1 MVATRAPRTIDLAAL
16 IDGRKLSPF
25 NYVLIALSTL
35 ITLFDGLD
43 MFMVSYT
50 APYMR
55 DELGL
60 TNSQLGNV
68 FSSGTVGMVLGGLA
82 FTYVGDRIGRR
93 PTIVFAGLAFGVL
106 TFVTGF
112 ATSYPALLTLRFLDG
127 LAIGGMLPLAWA
139 LNIEFLPKKVR
150 ATAIAFVMMGFSF
163 GSASAGP
170 LTNWLAPI
178 HGWEGVYF
186 AGGGATLICA
196 IIIAIWLPESPRFLV
211 TKALNPALTV
221 KTLKRLDPTIDVQL
235 GDNIVL
241 GDEGVRK
248 GGLKLSDLFEGRLKW
263 VTPLMWLGYGFSA
276 LGIFFKSTW
285 GPIVL
290 EATNISR
297 VTAANVSALSGL
309 LGAIAGVLLMKAAE
323 RLGLPLVALCTAL
336 IVPLA
341 LMIGFEVIPVQG
353 SLFLPAIVVQSMLVG
368 ACHTAIISQL
378 SIFYPTAIRASAG
391 GCASAVGKIGGI
403 VGPLIGGYLLD
414 AGMPAVRTYA
424 VAAICPAILVVCVI
438 AIYNIMRKPQAEP
451 ALNGAVAPAE

>member
-16 IDGRKLSPF
+16 IDGRKLTPF

-60 TNSQLGNV
+60 TNGQLGNV
-68 FSSGTVGMVLGGLA
+68 FSSGTVGMVIGGLA

-106 TFVTGF
+106 TLATGF
-112 ATSYPALLTLRFLDG
+112 ATTYPMLLLLRFFDG

-170 LTNWLAPI
+170 LTNWIAPV

-186 AGGGATLICA
+186 FGGGATLLCA

-221 KTLKRLDPTIDVQL
+221 KTLKRLDSTIDVEP
-235 GDNIVL
+235 GDTIIL

-285 GPIVL
+285 GPIIL
-290 EATNISR
+290 EAMDVSR

-309 LGAIAGVLLMKAAE
+309 LGAVAGVLLMKFAE
-323 RLGLPLVALCTAL
+323 RWGLLLVAFCTAL
-336 IVPLA
+336 IVPMA
-341 LMIGFEVIPVQG
+341 LLIGFEVIHGP
-353 SLFLPAIVVQSMLVG
+353 LFLPIIVVQSMLVG

-391 GCASAVGKIGGI
+391 GCASAVGKVGGI
-403 VGPLIGGYLLD
+403 IGPLIAPLLLD
-414 AGMPAVRTYA
+414 TGMPAVRTYA
-424 VAAICPAILVVCVI
+424 VAAACPAILVVCII
-438 AIYNIMRKPQAEP
+438 AIYNIMRKPEP
-451 ALNGAVAPAE
+451 EPELRGVVAPAE

>member
-1 MVATRAPRTIDLAAL
+1 VVATRAPRTIDLAAL
-16 IDGRKLSPF
+16 IDGRKLTPF

-60 TNSQLGNV
+60 TNGQLGNV
-68 FSSGTVGMVLGGLA
+68 FSSGTVGMVIGGLA

-106 TFVTGF
+106 TLATGF
-112 ATSYPALLTLRFLDG
+112 ATTYPMLLLLRFFDG

-170 LTNWLAPI
+170 LTNWIAPV

-186 AGGGATLICA
+186 FGGGATLLCA

-221 KTLKRLDPTIDVQL
+221 KTLKRLDSTIDVEP
-235 GDNIVL
+235 GDTIIL

-285 GPIVL
+285 GPIIL
-290 EATNISR
+290 EAMDVSR

-309 LGAIAGVLLMKAAE
+309 LGAVAGVLLMKFAE
-323 RLGLPLVALCTAL
+323 RWGLLLVAFCTAL
-336 IVPLA
+336 IVPMA
-341 LMIGFEVIPVQG
+341 LLIGFEVIHGP
-353 SLFLPAIVVQSMLVG
+353 LFLPIIVVQSMLVG

-391 GCASAVGKIGGI
+391 GCASAVGKVGGI
-403 VGPLIGGYLLD
+403 IGPLIAPLLLD
-414 AGMPAVRTYA
+414 TGMPAVRTYA
-424 VAAICPAILVVCVI
+424 VAAACPAILVVCII
-438 AIYNIMRKPQAEP
+438 AIYNIMRKPEP
-451 ALNGAVAPAE
+451 EPELRGVVAPAE

>member
-1 MVATRAPRTIDLAAL
+1 
-16 IDGRKLSPF
+16 
-25 NYVLIALSTL
+25 
-35 ITLFDGLD
+35 
-43 MFMVSYT
+43 
-50 APYMR
+50 MR

-60 TNSQLGNV
+60 TNGQLGNV
-68 FSSGTVGMVLGGLA
+68 FSSGTVGMVIGGLA

-106 TFVTGF
+106 TLVTGF
-112 ATSYPALLTLRFLDG
+112 ATTYPTLLLLRFLDG

-170 LTNWLAPI
+170 LTNWIAPV

-186 AGGGATLICA
+186 FGGGATLLCA

-221 KTLKRLDPTIDVQL
+221 KTLKRLDSTIDVEP
-235 GDNIVL
+235 GDTIIL

-248 GGLKLSDLFEGRLKW
+248 GGLKLTDLFEGRLKW

-285 GPIVL
+285 GPIIL
-290 EATNISR
+290 EAMDVSR

-309 LGAIAGVLLMKAAE
+309 LGAVAGVLLMKFAE
-323 RLGLPLVALCTAL
+323 RFGLLLVAFCTAL
-336 IVPLA
+336 IVPMA
-341 LMIGFEVIPVQG
+341 LLIGFEVIQG
-353 SLFLPAIVVQSMLVG
+353 PLFLPIIVVQSMLVG

-378 SIFYPTAIRASAG
+378 DLLSHSDPRKCRRLCFGGRQGRRHHRPPHRSASPRYRHAG
-391 GCASAVGKIGGI
+391 GANPMRSRQ
-403 VGPLIGGYLLD
+403 
-414 AGMPAVRTYA
+414 PAR
-424 VAAICPAILVVCVI
+424 LSS
-438 AIYNIMRKPQAEP
+438 
-451 ALNGAVAPAE
+451 

>member
-1 MVATRAPRTIDLAAL
+1 VVATRAPRTIDLAAL
-16 IDGRKLSPF
+16 IDGRKLTPF

-60 TNSQLGNV
+60 TNGQLGNV
-68 FSSGTVGMVLGGLA
+68 FSSGTVGMVIGGLA

-106 TFVTGF
+106 TFATGF
-112 ATSYPALLTLRFLDG
+112 ATTYPTLLLLRFLDG

-163 GSASAGP
+163 GSSAAGP
-170 LTNWLAPI
+170 LTNWIAPV

-186 AGGGATLICA
+186 FGGGATLICA

-221 KTLKRLDPTIDVQL
+221 RTLKRLDRSIDVES
-235 GDNIVL
+235 GDTIIL

-285 GPIVL
+285 GPIIL
-290 EATNISR
+290 EAMDVSR

-309 LGAIAGVLLMKAAE
+309 LGAVAGVLLMKFAE
-323 RLGLPLVALCTAL
+323 RFGLLLVAFCTAL
-336 IVPLA
+336 IVPMA
-341 LMIGFEVIPVQG
+341 LLIGFEVIHGP
-353 SLFLPAIVVQSMLVG
+353 LFLPIIVVQSMLVG

-391 GCASAVGKIGGI
+391 GCASAVGKVGGI
-403 VGPLIGGYLLD
+403 IGPLIAPLLLD
-414 AGMPAVRTYA
+414 TGMPAVRTYA
-424 VAAICPAILVVCVI
+424 VAAACPAILVICII
-438 AIYNIMRKPQAEP
+438 AIYNIMRKPEPEP
-451 ALNGAVAPAE
+451 ALRGAVAPAE

>member
-1 MVATRAPRTIDLAAL
+1 MVATRAPRTVDLAEL
-16 IDGRKLSPF
+16 IDSRKLSPF
-25 NYVLIALSTL
+25 NYVLIGLSAL

-55 DELGL
+55 DELAL
-60 TNSQLGNV
+60 TTIQIGNI
-68 FSSGTVGMVLGGLA
+68 FSIGTFGMVVGGLA

-93 PTIVFAGLAFGVL
+93 PTIVFAGLAFGIL
-106 TFVTGF
+106 TLVTGF
-112 ATSYPALLTLRFLDG
+112 ATTYPALLTLRFLDG

-170 LTNWLAPI
+170 LTNWIAPL

-211 TKALNPALTV
+211 TKGLNPGLTV
-221 KTLKRLDPTIDVQL
+221 KTLKRLDSTIDVQV
-235 GDNIVL
+235 GDTFVL

-248 GGLKLSDLFEGRLKW
+248 GGLKLHDLFEGRLKW
-263 VTPLMWLGYGFSA
+263 VTPLMWIGYGFSA

-290 EATNISR
+290 EAMDISR

-323 RLGLPLVALCTAL
+323 RFGLLLVAFCTAL
-336 IVPLA
+336 IVPMA
-341 LMIGFEVIPVQG
+341 LLIGFEVIRGP
-353 SLFLPAIVVQSMLVG
+353 LFLPFIVVQSMLVG

-403 VGPLIGGYLLD
+403 VGPLLGAWLL
-414 AGMPAVRTYA
+414 AVGVPAVRTYA
-424 VAAICPAILVVCVI
+424 VGAICPAILVVCVI
-438 AIYNIMRKPQAEP
+438 AIYNIMRKPESESEP
-451 ALNGAVAPAE
+451 MLRGAVAPAE

>member
-1 MVATRAPRTIDLAAL
+1 M
-16 IDGRKLSPF
+16 
-25 NYVLIALSTL
+25 

-55 DELGL
+55 DELSL
-60 TNSQLGNV
+60 TTIEIGNI
-68 FSSGTVGMVLGGLA
+68 FSIGTFGMVVGGLA

-93 PTIVFAGLAFGVL
+93 PTIVFAGLAFGFL
-106 TFVTGF
+106 TLVTGF
-112 ATSYPALLTLRFLDG
+112 ATTYHALLALRFLDG

-163 GSASAGP
+163 GSAMAGP

-186 AGGGATLICA
+186 AGGGATLVCA
-196 IIIAIWLPESPRFLV
+196 VIIAIWLPESPRFLV

-221 KTLKRLDPTIDVQL
+221 KTLKRLDKDIDVEL
-235 GDNIVL
+235 GDTFLL

-248 GGLKLSDLFEGRLKW
+248 GGLKLGDLFEGRLKY

-290 EATNISR
+290 EAMDISR
-297 VTAANVSALSGL
+297 VTAANVSALSGV
-309 LGAIAGVLLMKAAE
+309 LGAVAGVVLMKAAE
-323 RLGLPLVALCTAL
+323 RFGLLLVALCTAL
-336 IVPLA
+336 IVPMA
-341 LMIGFEVIPVQG
+341 LLIGFEVIRGP
-353 SLFLPAIVVQSMLVG
+353 LFLPFIVVQSMLVG

-403 VGPLIGGYLLD
+403 VGPLLGAWLLT
-414 AGMPAVRTYA
+414 AGVPAVRTYA
-424 VAAICPAILVVCVI
+424 VGAICPAILVICVI
-438 AIYNIMRKPQAEP
+438 AIYNIMRRPQAELEP
-451 ALNGAVAPAE
+451 RGAIAPAE

>member
-1 MVATRAPRTIDLAAL
+1 
-16 IDGRKLSPF
+16 
-25 NYVLIALSTL
+25 
-35 ITLFDGLD
+35 
-43 MFMVSYT
+43 
-50 APYMR
+50 MR
-55 DELGL
+55 DELSL
-60 TNSQLGNV
+60 TNGQLGNV
-68 FSSGTVGMVLGGLA
+68 FSSGTVGMVIGGLA

-106 TFVTGF
+106 TFATGF
-112 ATSYPALLTLRFLDG
+112 ATTYPMLLLLRFLDG

-163 GSASAGP
+163 GSSAAGP
-170 LTNWLAPI
+170 LTNWIAPV

-186 AGGGATLICA
+186 FGGGATLICA

-221 KTLKRLDPTIDVQL
+221 RTLKRLDRSIDVEP
-235 GDNIVL
+235 GDTIIL

-285 GPIVL
+285 GPIIL
-290 EATNISR
+290 EAMDVSR

-309 LGAIAGVLLMKAAE
+309 LGAVAGVLLMKFAE
-323 RLGLPLVALCTAL
+323 RWGLLLVAFCTAL
-336 IVPLA
+336 IVPMA
-341 LMIGFEVIPVQG
+341 LLIGFEVIHGP
-353 SLFLPAIVVQSMLVG
+353 LFLPIIVVQSMLVG

-391 GCASAVGKIGGI
+391 GCASAVGKVGGI
-403 VGPLIGGYLLD
+403 IGPLIAPLLLD
-414 AGMPAVRTYA
+414 TGMPAVRTYA
-424 VAAICPAILVVCVI
+424 VAAACPAILVICII
-438 AIYNIMRKPQAEP
+438 AIYNIMRKPEPEP
-451 ALNGAVAPAE
+451 ALRGAVAPAE

>member
-1 MVATRAPRTIDLAAL
+1 MVATRAPRTVDLAAL
-16 IDGRKLSPF
+16 IDGRKLTPF

-55 DELGL
+55 DELHL
-60 TNSQLGNV
+60 STIEIGNI
-68 FSSGTVGMVLGGLA
+68 FSIGTAGMVVGGLA

-93 PTIVFAGLAFGVL
+93 PTIVFAGLAFGVF
-106 TFVTGF
+106 TFITGF
-112 ATSYPALLTLRFLDG
+112 ATTYPWLLTLRFLDG
-127 LAIGGMLPLAWA
+127 LAIGGLLPLAWA

-186 AGGGATLICA
+186 FGGGATLICA

-211 TKALNPALTV
+211 TKELNPGLTV
-221 KTLKRLDPTIDVQL
+221 KTLKRLDASIDVQV
-235 GDNIVL
+235 DDDFVL
-241 GDEGVRK
+241 GDEGTRA
-248 GGLKLSDLFEGRLKW
+248 GGLKLSDLFEGKLRW

-290 EATNISR
+290 EAMDVSR

-309 LGAIAGVLLMKAAE
+309 LGAIAGVLLMKFAE
-323 RLGLPLVALCTAL
+323 RYGLLLVAFFTAL
-336 IVPLA
+336 IVPMA
-341 LMIGFEVIPVQG
+341 LLVGFEVITGPA
-353 SLFLPAIVVQSMLVG
+353 FLPFIVVQSMLVG

-403 VGPLIGGYLLD
+403 VGPLIGAQLL
-414 AGMPAVRTYA
+414 AMGIPAVRTYA
-424 VAAICPAILVVCVI
+424 VGAICPAILVVCVI
-438 AIYNIMRKPQAEP
+438 AIYNIMRKPEPEAE
-451 ALNGAVAPAE
+451 LRGVVAPAE

>member
-1 MVATRAPRTIDLAAL
+1 MVATRAPRTVDLAAL
-16 IDGRKLSPF
+16 IDGRKLTPF
-25 NYVLIALSTL
+25 NYVLIGLSTL

-60 TNSQLGNV
+60 TTTELGNI
-68 FSSGTVGMVLGGLA
+68 FSIGTFGMVLGGLG

-93 PTIVFAGLAFGVL
+93 PTIVFAGLAFGAL
-106 TFVTGF
+106 TFLTGF
-112 ATSYPALLTLRFLDG
+112 ATTYPALLILRFLDG

-139 LNIEFLPKKVR
+139 LNIEFLPSKVR

-163 GSASAGP
+163 GSAMAGP
-170 LTNWLAPI
+170 LTNWLAPV

-211 TKALNPALTV
+211 TKAIKPELAV
-221 KTLKRLDPTIDVQL
+221 KTLKRLDSSIDVAM
-235 GDNIVL
+235 GDTLLL
-241 GDEGVRK
+241 GDEGIRK
-248 GGLKLSDLFEGRLKW
+248 GGLKLGDLFEGRLKY

-290 EATNISR
+290 EAMDVSR
-297 VTAANVSALSGL
+297 VTAANVSALSGV
-309 LGAIAGVLLMKAAE
+309 LGALAGVLLMKAAE
-323 RLGLPLVALCTAL
+323 RFGLLLVAFCTAL
-336 IVPLA
+336 IVPMA
-341 LMIGFEVIPVQG
+341 LLVGFEVIRGP
-353 SLFLPAIVVQSMLVG
+353 LFLPVIVIQSMLVG

-403 VGPLIGGYLLD
+403 VGPLIGAALLT
-414 AGMPAVRTYA
+414 AGIPAVRTYA
-424 VAAICPAILVVCVI
+424 VGAICPAILVVCVL
-438 AIYNIMRKPQAEP
+438 AIYNIMRKPEAEP
-451 ALNGAVAPAE
+451 ELRGTVAPAE